1 MQQVA
6 PSDLRAFMD
15 RRGLNEAKLAKVAG
29 VSQATV
35 SRALTGLRK
44 RAGKARSLLFTY
56 IHDELKREGLAH
68 AEKSEVLKAFERV
81 WDTSEAHAAAMA
93 KVVDALECLR
103 PQNKEEG

>member
-1 MQQVA
+1 MQQVG
-6 PSDLRAFMD
+6 PPDLRAFMD
-15 RRGLNEAKLAKVAG
+15 RRGLNETKLALLAG

-35 SRALTGLRK
+35 SRALTGSPK
-44 RAGKARSLLFTY
+44 RTGKARSLLFIY
-56 IHDELKREGLAH
+56 IQNEIRREGLAH

-93 KVVDALECLR
+93 KVVDALEGLR